1 MIAVLAVFVG
11 VLGLAV
17 GSFLNVVVYRVPL
30 GRSVIRP
37 ASACPRC
44 GAAIRRRDNV
54 PVLSWLLL
62 RGRCRDCAAPISGRY
77 PLVEGLTA
85 SLFVAIVLR
94 FTVVHD
100 AAWAIPAYLYL
111 AAIGVALALIDLDVH
126 RLPDAIV
133 LPSYPAAAA
142 LLALASWGAGDWQ
155 ALLRAAEGGAALW
168 VLYLGLS
175 LVKQG
180 AMGFGDVKLAGIL
193 GAYLGWLGWG
203 DLAVGAFAA
212 FFVGGL
218 VSVGLLL
225 AKKAGRRTAIPFG
238 PWMLIGAAIGI
249 AAGGP
254 AWAAYL
260 GTMS

>member
-1 MIAVLAVFVG
+1 VIAVLAVFVG

-62 RGRCRDCAAPISGRY
+62 RGKCRDCAAPISSRY

-94 FTVVHD
+94 FTVVQD

-225 AKKAGRRTAIPFG
+225 AKKASRRTAIPFG

-249 AAGGP
+249 AVGGP